1 MRPVGSKYLLEEP
14 LGRGASGTVWRARPA
29 QDDVTADGAPSRI
42 VAIKVLREELAGDP
56 DVVLRFLQEH
66 SALRRLTHA
75 NIVRTRDLV
84 VEGDLLALV
93 MDFIDGPDLHR
104 YLREEG
110 PLDPLSAVRLTA
122 QIADA
127 LAASHADGV
136 LHRDLKPA
144 NIMLAGTDADD
155 DAEIRPMLTDF
166 GIARLADAP
175 GLTRTHEFV
184 GTPAYLA
191 PETALGHQPSSA
203 VDVYSAGILL
213 YELIAGKAP
222 FAGGSALEV
231 LHRHQIEEP
240 QRPAGFPAPVWT
252 VVEHCL
258 RKEPLERP
266 SAESLAQAL
275 RAITDEADEP
285 ALLRESTADPAAFL
299 PPDPQPTLLRV
310 AAAPTQP
317 AQLLHTDPVAA
328 PVPQS
333 GERTP
338 TQIGGTRESAVAG
351 SAAASDGDGMAAVRA
366 EGTAVRGDGRPQAYG
381 EEAFPAA
388 GPPAH
393 CPHCGAAQVAPGAAD
408 PRTPPAPSGK
418 AGRPRRI
425 FLKTLLTLAVLVFLG
440 GMAVWKIPPLHDWVT
455 HGGSLRHQIG
465 HWFMSLKHGAGSLGG
480 R

>member
-1 MRPVGSKYLLEEP
+1 MRWVCRRPAPDDTAFADCATSGLARTGNSRRSRCAVHRSRTAGPPPKCLWGPLHGRSATIPHDLPPHDQEADDMRPVGSKYLLEEP

-29 QDDVTADGAPSRI
+29 QDDVTADGAPSTI

-285 ALLRESTADPAAFL
+285 ALLRESRADPAAFL

-317 AQLLHTDPVAA
+317 AQLLHTGPVARSGTA
-328 PVPQS
+328 ERGTHTDADRRDTGIRGRGPRS
-333 GERTP
+333 GE
-338 TQIGGTRESAVAG
+338 
-351 SAAASDGDGMAAVRA
+351 
-366 EGTAVRGDGRPQAYG
+366 
-381 EEAFPAA
+381 
-388 GPPAH
+388 
-393 CPHCGAAQVAPGAAD
+393 
-408 PRTPPAPSGK
+408 
-418 AGRPRRI
+418 
-425 FLKTLLTLAVLVFLG
+425 
-440 GMAVWKIPPLHDWVT
+440 
-455 HGGSLRHQIG
+455 
-465 HWFMSLKHGAGSLGG
+465 
-480 R
+480 